1 MKRQTRLTPQEQ
13 GQQALSQQQNQQ
25 QAVTEF
31 ASVEGM
37 LRHDAEHTL
46 VPPSI
51 ARRLQESI
59 SQMPRRSW
67 LRRFFG
73 K

>member
-1 MKRQTRLTPQEQ
+1 MKRQHRLTPEEQ
-13 GQQALSQQQNQQ
+13 AQQDLSQEQNQQ
-25 QAVTEF
+25 QIVHEF
-31 ASVEGM
+31 ANADAM

-51 ARRLQESI
+51 ARRLQQSI
-59 SQMPRRSW
+59 AQIPRRSW
-67 LRRFFG
+67 LRRFFE

>member
-13 GQQALSQQQNQQ
+13 AQHDLSHQQHPQ

-31 ASVEGM
+31 ATAEAM
-37 LRHDAEHTL
+37 LRHDAEHTP

-51 ARRLQESI
+51 ARRLKESI
-59 SQMPRRSW
+59 AQVPRRSW

-73 K
+73 Q